1 MQKRYSKKGMIAL
14 CALVYFVSYF
24 SRKGFAAVMV
34 EMLAEGVVDNAS
46 AGFIGMG
53 LFVCYGTG
61 QLISGYLGDKIKPQW
76 LMAIGLAT
84 TALCNLLM
92 PLMPNGLLMIP
103 VWALNGLAQAMMWPP
118 IVRILSDN
126 LSHEQYVRANLIVTT
141 AAHIATILL
150 YLFVPMA
157 IVWWNWQTVF
167 FVASAAALGAMV
179 VFLVALAFV
188 LPSES
193 AQKEV
198 GADQPVDDQGEDV
211 PKTSLRS
218 MLLASGLF
226 PVLGAIIACGF
237 LRDGIETWLPTL
249 YSEAFG
255 RDSSESVLVSV
266 LLPIFSVASI
276 TLITALHK
284 RRFFNHELRGT
295 MLLFVLSALLC
306 VPLSLLMP
314 LPYALTRIIC
324 LVLAALICAMMHAI
338 NFLLISCLP
347 GRFARFKRASTV
359 GGLVNAFVYIGAA
372 ASMYGIG
379 WLAEHCGWAATALCW
394 LGVAAAGMVLA
405 LAGYRAYTTF
415 LKAEKK

>member
-1 MQKRYSKKGMIAL
+1 MIQKRYSKKGIIAL

-34 EMLAEGVVDNAS
+34 EMLAEGVVDNAG
-46 AGFIGMG
+46 AGFIGMA
-53 LFVCYGTG
+53 LFVCYGAG
-61 QLISGYLGDKIKPQW
+61 QLLSGYLGDKIKPQW

-92 PLMPNGLLMIP
+92 PLMPNGALMIP

-126 LSHEQYVRANLIVTT
+126 LSHEQYVRANLIVTA
-141 AAHIATILL
+141 AAHVATILL

-167 FVASAAALGAMV
+167 FVASAMALGAMV
-179 VFLVALAFV
+179 VFLVALALV
-188 LPSES
+188 LPSDG
-193 AQKEV
+193 AQGQTASEKPADA
-198 GADQPVDDQGEDV
+198 GATPS
-211 PKTSLRS
+211 TSLRS
-218 MLLASGLF
+218 VLLSSGLF
-226 PVLGAIIACGF
+226 PVLGAIITCGF

-255 RDSSESVLVSV
+255 RDTSESVLVSV
-266 LLPIFSVASI
+266 LLPIFAVASVALI
-276 TLITALHK
+276 TLLHK

-295 MLLFVLSALLC
+295 TLLFTLSALLC
-306 VPLSLLMP
+306 VPLSLLMS
-314 LPYALTRIIC
+314 LPYAATRIIC

-347 GRFARFKRASTV
+347 GRFARFGRASTV

-379 WLAEHCGWAATALCW
+379 WIAERCGWAATALCW
-394 LGVAAAGMVLA
+394 LGVAAAGIVLT
-405 LAGYRAYTTF
+405 LAGYRAYTAF